1 MSEPV
6 PGLGTDAQAHGETGP
21 PTVGGGAS
29 GGHRALNARMVLPLL
44 ALIAIAG
51 GFALLLQGT
60 SHISQPIAGKA
71 HAERSQSFTGL
82 TLSPPKPAPPL
93 ALRNYLGQPV
103 NINQFRGKAVL
114 VTFLYTHCETA
125 CPLITSDLHTALEA
139 MGPREAEKV
148 QIIAV
153 SVDPRGD
160 TPKTVAAF
168 LKVHQMTGRMLYLLG
183 SAHQLAATW
192 RAWGVGSE
200 SDTSEPDFINHSAIV
215 YGISGH
221 GKAMTI
227 YSASMK
233 PSEVVHD
240 VPLLAAD

>member
-1 MSEPV
+1 
-6 PGLGTDAQAHGETGP
+6 
-21 PTVGGGAS
+21 
-29 GGHRALNARMVLPLL
+29 MVLPLVTL
-44 ALIAIAG
+44 LVIAG

-60 SHISQPIAGKA
+60 SHLSQPIAGKA
-71 HAERSQSFTGL
+71 QAARSQSFAGL
-82 TLSPPKPAPPL
+82 TLSPPKQAPPL
-93 ALRNYLGQPV
+93 ALGNYLGQPV
-103 NINQFRGKAVL
+103 NIDQFRGKAVL

-125 CPLITSDLHTALEA
+125 CPLITSDLHTALEE
-139 MGPREAEKV
+139 MGPRKAEKV

-168 LKVHQMTGRMLYLLG
+168 LRVHQMTGRMLYLLG

-192 RAWGVGSE
+192 QAWGVGSQR
-200 SDTSEPDFINHSAIV
+200 DASEPDFINHSAVV
-215 YGISGH
+215 YGISAS
-221 GKAMTI
+221 GKATTI